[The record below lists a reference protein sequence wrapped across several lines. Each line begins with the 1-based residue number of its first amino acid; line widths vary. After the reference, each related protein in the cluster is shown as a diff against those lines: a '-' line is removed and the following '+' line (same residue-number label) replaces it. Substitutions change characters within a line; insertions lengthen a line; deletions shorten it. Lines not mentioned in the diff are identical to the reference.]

1 MKNITQP
8 VLENWYNE
16 AVDYGSPEFKNYS
29 GSRFIIYKGFK
40 ISLVDNEYI
49 MEDTRKSDFYTEIT
63 KFDLKFFNKH
73 GFIKACD
80 LLSEKRNKLRTEKYT
95 KNLEKLYTDK
105 QALIKS
111 KDVKSLKYLNLM
123 VNIEKYL
130 DLLQTCKAKTS
141 QHKRKYSIPSSNR
154 FNQQ

>member
-1 MKNITQP
+1 MKQTEQP

-16 AVDYGSPEFKNYS
+16 ALDYGSPLFKNYS
-29 GSRFIIYKGFK
+29 GSTFIIYKGFK
-40 ISLVDNEYI
+40 ITSVDGCFKI
-49 MEDTRKSDFYTEIT
+49 EDTRKSDFYTDVT

-73 GFIKACD
+73 GFIKSCD

-95 KNLEKLYTDK
+95 KVLEKLYADK

-111 KDVKSLKYLNLM
+111 KDIKSLKYLNLM

-130 DLLQTCKAKTS
+130 DLLQTCKAKS
-141 QHKRKYSIPSSNR
+141 AQHKRKYSLPSSNR